1 MNNIQRGKHFF
12 AVTAI
17 VMGLTACVSAGDPPE
32 QLLSEARS
40 DIKTAKE
47 TGASEYAPLAL
58 RAAEHQLQ
66 EAESAI
72 EQKEYEEAVLLLEK
86 SLANSALAVA
96 QTQAEKSEAAATEV
110 DESIDTLKQVLKE
123 E

>member
-1 MNNIQRGKHFF
+1 MHRGKQFF
-12 AVTAI
+12 AISAI

-32 QLLSEARS
+32 QLLSEAKL
-40 DIKTAKE
+40 DVKVAKE
-47 TGASEYAPLAL
+47 AGAAEHAPLAL
-58 RAAEHQLQ
+58 RSAESKLQ

-72 EQKEYEEAVLLLEK
+72 NQKEYKAAVLLLEK

-96 QTQAEKSEAAATEV
+96 QAQAAKSEAAAKEV
-110 DESIDTLKQVLKE
+110 DASINTLNQVLRE